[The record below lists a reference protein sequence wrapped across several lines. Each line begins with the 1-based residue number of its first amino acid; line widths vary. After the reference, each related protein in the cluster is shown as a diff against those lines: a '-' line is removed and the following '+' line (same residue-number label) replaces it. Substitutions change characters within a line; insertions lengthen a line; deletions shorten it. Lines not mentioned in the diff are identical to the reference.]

1 MISNIAIAFKIPAP
15 KYPNKGFLVPNLR
28 IFNFALN
35 FEKPEV
41 PSNINIV
48 CFLNFSLK
56 ILKYGNYSYKL
67 KDYYFILLRLHELSS
82 IFTK

>member
-1 MISNIAIAFKIPAP
+1 MAIAFKIPAP

-35 FEKPEV
+35 FEKSEV

>member
-1 MISNIAIAFKIPAP
+1 MAIAFKIPAP

-35 FEKPEV
+35 FEKSEV

-67 KDYYFILLRLHELSS
+67 KDYYFILLRLHELFS